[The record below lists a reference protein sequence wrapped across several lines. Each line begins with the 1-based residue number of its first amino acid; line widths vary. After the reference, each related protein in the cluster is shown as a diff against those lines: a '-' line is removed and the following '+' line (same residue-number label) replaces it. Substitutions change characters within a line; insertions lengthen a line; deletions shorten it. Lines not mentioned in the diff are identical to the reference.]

1 MCERARRGWREAG
14 RRRERWAIVLSH
26 IVGSFSDPVLT
37 PILFAVTIY
46 SFDTLAGS
54 FAEMWLLIIHVDS
67 KWDRK
72 RGEER
77 VESKR
82 MGDNEKKRTRQFGV
96 FLNHHLALCEEADH
110 RRLFHLAEV

>member
-1 MCERARRGWREAG
+1 M
-14 RRRERWAIVLSH
+14 LSH

-37 PILFAVTIY
+37 HILFAVTIY
-46 SFDTLAGS
+46 SFHTLAGS

-67 KWDRK
+67 QWDRK

-82 MGDNEKKRTRQFGV
+82 MRDNEKK
-96 FLNHHLALCEEADH
+96 NHASLGC
-110 RRLFHLAEV
+110 F